1 MAKRRCSKE
10 YCHAPEDFCQELGA
24 PLHEQCSYFD
34 KADSKDAPT
43 KTDKKTRDFK
53 TIPWTGEC
61 LQPDELDLLSHRG
74 TPKIIGLVG
83 SSGAG
88 KTTYLAML
96 YSLLF
101 NGKRIER
108 WDFAGSITLEG
119 WELQAKT
126 LQVQDDGTIR
136 NPDATPSDKDF
147 YSLYHLALR
156 NDGFLHDILFA
167 DSSGE
172 VFVKWADN
180 VEDPAAENAR
190 WIYKNAHAFL
200 FFVDC
205 EAVINQRGRAKR
217 DIVQLAEQVK
227 KRLGDRPVIIVW
239 SKADLANQ
247 MRKERK
253 TVVESIERR
262 LSEIFPGASS
272 LKISNYSKSDSDQL
286 CHINNIGVTE
296 SVLNQIAQSK
306 PLQISPTGA
315 ATDDFFLLYRGSY
328 GSK

>member
-10 YCHAPEDFCQELGA
+10 DCRAPVDFCLELGG
-24 PLHEQCSYFD
+24 PLHEKCPYFEKTD
-34 KADSKDAPT
+34 AEDAPAKSGKT
-43 KTDKKTRDFK
+43 KDSK
-53 TIPWTGEC
+53 TIPWTGNW
-61 LQPDELDLLSHRG
+61 LQPEEINVISHRG

-83 SSGAG
+83 ASGAG

-101 NGKRIER
+101 NGKRIDK
-108 WDFAGSITLEG
+108 WDFAGSITLNG

-126 LQVQDDGTIR
+126 LQVQEDGTVR

-156 NDGFLHDILFA
+156 NDDSLHDILFA

-172 VFVKWADN
+172 VFTKWADN
-180 VEDPAAENAR
+180 VNDSAAENAR

-217 DIVQLAEQVK
+217 DIVQLAAQVK
-227 KRLGDRPVIIVW
+227 KGLGDRPVIIVW
-239 SKADLANQ
+239 SKADLDDQ

-253 TVVESIERR
+253 NIVEAIERS
-262 LSEIFPGASS
+262 LAVTFPGATS
-272 LKISNYSKSDSDQL
+272 LMISNYSKSDSDQL
-286 CHINNIGVTE
+286 CHINNIGVAE
-296 SVLNQIAQSK
+296 SVLEEIARPK
-306 PLQISPTGA
+306 PLRITPVEM
-315 ATDDFFLLYRGSY
+315 ATDDLFFKYQGTY